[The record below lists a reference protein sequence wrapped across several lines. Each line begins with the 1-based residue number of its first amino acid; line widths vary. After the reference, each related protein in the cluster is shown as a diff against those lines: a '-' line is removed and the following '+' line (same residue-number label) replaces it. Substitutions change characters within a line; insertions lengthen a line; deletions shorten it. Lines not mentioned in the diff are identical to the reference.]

1 MFLFQLFSDQRHLKA
16 TVQPSVCVCVCVCVG
31 FSWTI
36 HTPRGVSYP
45 ALWARR
51 LVYSHV
57 NHRRRKDLDAALP
70 PASEARRRS
79 SQMKMKLI
87 GNLSACDTDMQQP
100 QAQRA
105 EMESLTTLLLHYPAI
120 VLSHLKREQINLFG
134 TLCHAEGTER
144 QSLQW
149 RGFKRI
155 SCNKRLFVWFYSKLL
170 EHDIKVEALPLQGHA
185 TECFLTITSHNL
197 IFYDFLAVINRVKRS
212 QLCEPKTK
220 N

>member
-1 MFLFQLFSDQRHLKA
+1 MFLFQLFSDHRHLKA
-16 TVQPSVCVCVCVCVG
+16 AVQPSLSVCVCVG

-57 NHRRRKDLDAALP
+57 NHRRCKDLDAALP

-105 EMESLTTLLLHYPAI
+105 EMESLTTLPLPYPAI
-120 VLSHLKREQINLFG
+120 VLSHLKRANQSIWNFMSCRRRQKGRACSGEALNSSAAHNRC
-134 TLCHAEGTER
+134 LCGYTT
-144 QSLQW
+144 W
-149 RGFKRI
+149 I
-155 SCNKRLFVWFYSKLL
+155 YSTLL
-170 EHDIKVEALPLQGHA
+170 EHDIQRWS
-185 TECFLTITSHNL
+185 FTSPGSRDAEFPDNH
-197 IFYDFLAVINRVKRS
+197 FA
-212 QLCEPKTK
+212 
-220 N
+220 

>member
-1 MFLFQLFSDQRHLKA
+1 MFLFQLFSDHRHLKA
-16 TVQPSVCVCVCVCVG
+16 TVQPSLSVCVCVG

-36 HTPRGVSYP
+36 HTPHGVSYP

-57 NHRRRKDLDAALP
+57 NHRRCKDLDAALP

-105 EMESLTTLLLHYPAI
+105 EMESLTTLPLPYPAI

-134 TLCHAEGTER
+134 TLCRAEGDRKTEPAVEEGLNSSAAHNR
-144 QSLQW
+144 CLCGYTTW
-149 RGFKRI
+149 I
-155 SCNKRLFVWFYSKLL
+155 YSKLL
-170 EHDIKVEALPLQGHA
+170 EHDIQRWSFTSPGSRDVEFPDNHFA
-185 TECFLTITSHNL
+185 
-197 IFYDFLAVINRVKRS
+197 
-212 QLCEPKTK
+212 
-220 N
+220 